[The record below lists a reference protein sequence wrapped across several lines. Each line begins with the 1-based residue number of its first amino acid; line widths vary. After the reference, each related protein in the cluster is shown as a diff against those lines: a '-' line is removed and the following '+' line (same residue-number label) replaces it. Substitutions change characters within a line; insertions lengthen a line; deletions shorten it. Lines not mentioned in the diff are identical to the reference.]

1 MVVDVAIIGG
11 DVGVA
16 GGCGSSCSCCLISSL
31 YSFGWLMED
40 RMSSVSV
47 FP

>member
-16 GGCGSSCSCCLISSL
+16 GGCGSSSCCSISSL